1 MNDAPPPTSSDFR
14 TVAIAGY
21 ALIAICIG
29 TVGAWAALSRIDSA
43 VIATAFVSL
52 ESRRQ
57 VVQHL
62 EGGIIK
68 EIHTR
73 EGQKAEEGQILFRLD
88 TTQSAANVDLLQNQV
103 DQLQAQEARL
113 LAERDRAPEVQFPE
127 TLISRRLRA
136 SVARVIVDQQA
147 QFRERRGSVEAQI
160 AILKSRQTTLSQEI
174 NGLKAERAAADQQLF
189 FIEDE
194 LKGVRTLVAQALAPK
209 TRLSALEREK
219 ARLDGTVGRNTID
232 ASKAENNIN
241 EVSLQISQ
249 LEQKQQEE
257 VANQLLEA
265 RQKIGEV
272 EERLRVAEDSLR
284 RADLLAPKAG
294 LVQNV
299 KVTTIGQVLRPGDV
313 LLELIPQDDQ
323 LIIEAQIQPVD
334 VDKLSLGMVA
344 EVRFP
349 SFNTR
354 TTPLLMGKISNL
366 SRDRLIDEAT
376 RQPYFLAQ
384 IAINEI
390 DVPQDLVLRLRAG
403 MPAEVII
410 PTGERTVL
418 EYMVQPLQQAFRMT
432 FREM

>member
-1 MNDAPPPTSSDFR
+1 M
-14 TVAIAGY
+14 
-21 ALIAICIG
+21 
-29 TVGAWAALSRIDSA
+29 
-43 VIATAFVSL
+43 
-52 ESRRQ
+52 
-57 VVQHL
+57 
-62 EGGIIK
+62 
-68 EIHTR
+68 
-73 EGQKAEEGQILFRLD
+73 
-88 TTQSAANVDLLQNQV
+88 
-103 DQLQAQEARL
+103 
-113 LAERDRAPEVQFPE
+113 
-127 TLISRRLRA
+127 
-136 SVARVIVDQQA
+136 
-147 QFRERRGSVEAQI
+147 
-160 AILKSRQTTLSQEI
+160 
-174 NGLKAERAAADQQLF
+174 
-189 FIEDE
+189 
-194 LKGVRTLVAQALAPK
+194 
-209 TRLSALEREK
+209 
-219 ARLDGTVGRNTID
+219 
-232 ASKAENNIN
+232 
-241 EVSLQISQ
+241 
-249 LEQKQQEE
+249 
-257 VANQLLEA
+257 
-265 RQKIGEV
+265 
-272 EERLRVAEDSLR
+272 AEDSLR